1 MGKNIL
7 TKAVGYFPIWKNIR
21 VSCDLD
27 CDNDCRESDENT
39 AGDIE
44 TDPQSYCDQMIDVL
58 NIFQNSRHNLID
70 RHQICHIIQPL
81 NIKAV
86 SKTFSFFN

>member
-1 MGKNIL
+1 MTAG
-7 TKAVGYFPIWKNIR
+7 
-21 VSCDLD
+21 
-27 CDNDCRESDENT
+27 

-58 NIFQNSRHNLID
+58 NIFQNSCHNLID

-86 SKTFSFFN
+86 SKTDTFIF